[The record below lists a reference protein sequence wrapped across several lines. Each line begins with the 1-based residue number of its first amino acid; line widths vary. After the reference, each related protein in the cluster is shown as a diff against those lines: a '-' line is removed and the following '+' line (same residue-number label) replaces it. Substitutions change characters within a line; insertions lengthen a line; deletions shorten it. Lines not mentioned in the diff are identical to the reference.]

1 MLEKL
6 SGPSKTGLE
15 KLFGVSKAGSSI
27 RIELLAGLAT
37 FLTMAYITVVNPSI
51 LGALDADGISLTGMD
66 FDAVFTA
73 TIIAAVVGT
82 LIMGLWANW
91 PVALAPGMGLNAYF
105 TYTVI
110 FTDGYSYQQALTA
123 VFVAGVV
130 FIILSVSPAR
140 KYIINSIPK
149 SMKLG
154 IGAGIGLFLAI
165 IGLQNA
171 GIIVDNPATLV
182 GLGDVA
188 SLPVLLAGLGFII
201 MAVLS
206 YRKIPGAIVIGILVI
221 AIIAW
226 IIGETELQGVAGS
239 VNNPSHAFQLDFSV
253 IATAGFIGVA
263 FAFLFVDFLDT
274 AGTLTSIA
282 NLTGR
287 VGEDGEVEDIDRTLL
302 ADSSATVVGALAGTS
317 NTTSYIESGAGIKEG
332 GRTGLTAVTVAVL
345 FAACLFFAPLA
356 QSVPAF
362 ATAPALIFIATYFLR
377 NIKDIDWDDISE
389 YVPAALAA
397 IIMPLTFSI
406 AYGIAIGFVSYVLI
420 KALSGKGRSLN
431 YASIGL
437 AVVSALFF
445 VVSVNS

>member
-6 SGPSKTGLE
+6 FGPSKAGLE

-51 LGALDADGISLTGMD
+51 LSTEGTGME
-66 FDAVFTA
+66 FGAVFTA

-110 FTDGYSYQQALTA
+110 FADGYSYQQALTA

-165 IGLQNA
+165 IGLKSA
-171 GIIVDNPATLV
+171 GIVVDHPATLV

-206 YRKIPGAIVIGILVI
+206 NRKIPGAIIIGILVI
-221 AIIAW
+221 SIIAW
-226 IIGETELQGVAGS
+226 ILFKFNIGETELQGVAGS

-263 FAFLFVDFLDT
+263 FAFLFVDFLNT

-287 VGEDGEVEDIDRTLL
+287 VREDGEVEDIDRALL

-345 FAACLFFAPLA
+345 FAACLFLAPLA

-397 IIMPLTFSI
+397 IIMPLTYSI

-445 VVSVNS
+445 VVKVNS

>member
-6 SGPSKTGLE
+6 FGPSKAGLE

-51 LGALDADGISLTGMD
+51 LSTEGTGME
-66 FDAVFTA
+66 FGAVFTA

-110 FTDGYSYQQALTA
+110 FADGYSYQQALTA

-165 IGLQNA
+165 IGLKNA
-171 GIIVDNPATLV
+171 GIVIANEATLV

-206 YRKIPGAIVIGILVI
+206 YRKIPGSIVIGILVI
-221 AIIAW
+221 SIIAW

-445 VVSVNS
+445 VVKVNS

>member
-1 MLEKL
+1 M
-6 SGPSKTGLE
+6 LE

-27 RIELLAGLAT
+27 RTELLAGLAT
-37 FLTMAYITVVNPSI
+37 FLTMAYITIVNP
-51 LGALDADGISLTGMD
+51 LTLATDGTGME
-66 FDAVFTA
+66 FGAVFTA

-110 FTDGYSYQQALTA
+110 LNDGYSYQQALTA

-188 SLPVLLAGLGFII
+188 SWPVLLAGLGFII

-206 YRKIPGAIVIGILVI
+206 HRKIPGAIVIGILVI

-226 IIGETELQGVAGS
+226 IIGEAELQGVAGS
-239 VNNPSHAFQLDFSV
+239 VPSPTHAFQLDFSV

-287 VGEDGEVEDIDRTLL
+287 VDKDGEVEDIDRTLL

-332 GRTGLTAVTVAVL
+332 GKTGLTAVTVAVL

-397 IIMPLTFSI
+397 IIMPLTYSI

-437 AVVSALFF
+437 AVVSVLFF

>member
-6 SGPSKTGLE
+6 FGPSKTGLE

-27 RIELLAGLAT
+27 RTELLAGLAT
-37 FLTMAYITVVNPSI
+37 FLTMAYITIVNP
-51 LGALDADGISLTGMD
+51 LTLATDGTGME
-66 FDAVFTA
+66 FGAVFTA

-110 FTDGYSYQQALTA
+110 LNDGYSYQQALTA

-188 SLPVLLAGLGFII
+188 SWPVLLAGLGFII

-206 YRKIPGAIVIGILVI
+206 HRKIPGAIVIGILVI

-226 IIGETELQGVAGS
+226 IIGEAELQGVAGS
-239 VNNPSHAFQLDFSV
+239 VPSPTHAFQLDFSV

-274 AGTLTSIA
+274 AGTITSIA

-287 VGEDGEVEDIDRTLL
+287 VREDGEVEDIDRTLL
-302 ADSSATVVGALAGTS
+302 ADSSATVIGALAGTS

-332 GRTGLTAVTVAVL
+332 GKTGLTAVTVAVL

-397 IIMPLTFSI
+397 IIMPLTYSI

-437 AVVSALFF
+437 AVVSVLFF

>member
-6 SGPSKTGLE
+6 FGPTQAGLE

-37 FLTMAYITVVNPSI
+37 FLTMAYITIVNP
-51 LGALDADGISLTGMD
+51 LTLATEGTGME
-66 FDAVFTA
+66 FGAVFTA

-110 FTDGYSYQQALTA
+110 LNDGYSYQQALTA

-188 SLPVLLAGLGFII
+188 SWPVLLAGLGFII

-206 YRKIPGAIVIGILVI
+206 NRKIPGAIVIGILVI

-226 IIGETELQGVAGS
+226 IIGEAELQGVAGS
-239 VNNPSHAFQLDFSV
+239 VPSPSHAFQLDFSV

-274 AGTLTSIA
+274 TGTLTSIA

-287 VGEDGEVEDIDRTLL
+287 VREDGEVEDIDRTLL
-302 ADSSATVVGALAGTS
+302 ADSTATVVGALAGTS

-345 FAACLFFAPLA
+345 FGACLFFAPLA

-377 NIKDIDWDDISE
+377 NIKDIDWNDISE
-389 YVPAALAA
+389 YAPAALAA
-397 IIMPLTFSI
+397 IMMPLTYSI
-406 AYGIAIGFVSYVLI
+406 ANGIAIGFISYVLI

-437 AVVSALFF
+437 AVVSVLYF
-445 VVSVNS
+445 VVEEIR

>member
-6 SGPSKTGLE
+6 FGPSKAGLE

-27 RIELLAGLAT
+27 RTELLAGLAT

-51 LGALDADGISLTGMD
+51 LSTEGTGME
-66 FDAVFTA
+66 FGAVFTA

-110 FTDGYSYQQALTA
+110 FADGYSYQQALTA

-206 YRKIPGAIVIGILVI
+206 YRKIPGSIVIGILVI
-221 AIIAW
+221 SIIAW

-445 VVSVNS
+445 VVKVNS

>member
-6 SGPSKTGLE
+6 TAPPKAGLE

-37 FLTMAYITVVNPSI
+37 FLTMAYITIVNPLTLSTE
-51 LGALDADGISLTGMD
+51 GTGML
-66 FDAVFTA
+66 FGAVFTA
-73 TIIAAVVGT
+73 TIIAAVIGT

-110 FTDGYSYQQALTA
+110 LGNGYSYQQALAA

-171 GIIVDNPATLV
+171 GIIVDNPAILV
-182 GLGDVA
+182 GLGNVA

-206 YRKIPGAIVIGILVI
+206 NRKIPGAIVIGILVI

-226 IIGETELQGVAGS
+226 IIGEAELQGVAGS
-239 VNNPSHAFQLDFSV
+239 VPSPSHAFQLDFSV

-287 VGEDGEVEDIDRTLL
+287 VSEDGEVEDIDRTLL

-397 IIMPLTFSI
+397 IIMPLTYSI

-431 YASIGL
+431 YASIGV
-437 AVVSALFF
+437 AVVSVLFF
-445 VVSVNS
+445 VVSVDS

>member
-6 SGPSKTGLE
+6 FGPSKAGLE

-51 LGALDADGISLTGMD
+51 LSTEGTGME
-66 FDAVFTA
+66 FGAVFTA

-110 FTDGYSYQQALTA
+110 FADGYSYQQALTA

-206 YRKIPGAIVIGILVI
+206 YRKIPGSIVIGILVI
-221 AIIAW
+221 SIIAW

>member
-6 SGPSKTGLE
+6 FGPSKSGLE

-27 RIELLAGLAT
+27 RTELLAGLAT

-51 LGALDADGISLTGMD
+51 LSTEGTGME
-66 FDAVFTA
+66 FGAVFTA

-110 FTDGYSYQQALTA
+110 FADGYSYQQALTA

-165 IGLQNA
+165 IGLKNA
-171 GIIVDNPATLV
+171 GIVIANEATLV

-206 YRKIPGAIVIGILVI
+206 YRKIPGSIVIGILVI
-221 AIIAW
+221 SIIAW

-445 VVSVNS
+445 VVKVNS

>member
-6 SGPSKTGLE
+6 TAPPKAGLE

-37 FLTMAYITVVNPSI
+37 FLTMAYITIVNPLTLSTE
-51 LGALDADGISLTGMD
+51 GTGMI
-66 FDAVFTA
+66 FGSVFTA

-110 FTDGYSYQQALTA
+110 LGDGYSYQQALTA
-123 VFVAGVV
+123 VLVAGVV

-182 GLGDVA
+182 GLGNVA

-206 YRKIPGAIVIGILVI
+206 NRKIPGAIVIGILVI

-226 IIGETELQGVAGS
+226 IIGEAELQGVAGS
-239 VNNPSHAFQLDFSV
+239 VPDPTHAFQLDFSV
-253 IATAGFIGVA
+253 VATAGFIGVA

-345 FAACLFFAPLA
+345 FAACLFLAPLA
-356 QSVPAF
+356 QSVPGF

-397 IIMPLTFSI
+397 IIMPLTYSI

-445 VVSVNS
+445 VVKVNT

>member
-6 SGPSKTGLE
+6 FGPSKTGLE

-27 RIELLAGLAT
+27 RTELLAGLAT

-51 LGALDADGISLTGMD
+51 LSTEGTGME
-66 FDAVFTA
+66 FGAVFTA

-110 FTDGYSYQQALTA
+110 FADGYSYQQALTA

-165 IGLQNA
+165 IGFQNA

-206 YRKIPGAIVIGILVI
+206 YRKIPGSIIIGILVI
-221 AIIAW
+221 SIIAW

-287 VGEDGEVEDIDRTLL
+287 VSEDGEVEDIDRTLL

-377 NIKDIDWDDISE
+377 NIKDIDWNDVSE

-397 IIMPLTFSI
+397 IIMPLTYSI

>member
-6 SGPSKTGLE
+6 FGPSKTGLE

-27 RIELLAGLAT
+27 RTELLAGLAT

-51 LGALDADGISLTGMD
+51 LSTEGTGME
-66 FDAVFTA
+66 FGAVFTA

-110 FTDGYSYQQALTA
+110 FADGYSYQQALTA

-165 IGLQNA
+165 IGLKNA
-171 GIIVDNPATLV
+171 GIVIANEATLV

-206 YRKIPGAIVIGILVI
+206 YRKIPGSIVIGILVI
-221 AIIAW
+221 SIIAW

>member
-6 SGPSKTGLE
+6 LGPSQAGLE

-37 FLTMAYITVVNPSI
+37 FLTMAYITIVNP
-51 LGALDADGISLTGMD
+51 LTLATEGTGME
-66 FDAVFTA
+66 FGAVFTA

-110 FTDGYSYQQALTA
+110 LNDGYSYQQALTA

-188 SLPVLLAGLGFII
+188 SWPVLLAGLGFII

-206 YRKIPGAIVIGILVI
+206 NRKIPGAIVIGILVI

-226 IIGETELQGVAGS
+226 IIGEAELQGVAGS
-239 VNNPSHAFQLDFSV
+239 VPSPSHAFQLDFSV

-274 AGTLTSIA
+274 TGTLTSIA

-287 VGEDGEVEDIDRTLL
+287 VREDGEVEDIDRTLL
-302 ADSSATVVGALAGTS
+302 ADSTATVVGALAGTS

-345 FAACLFFAPLA
+345 FGACLFFAPLA

-377 NIKDIDWDDISE
+377 NIKDIDWNDISE
-389 YVPAALAA
+389 YAPAALAA
-397 IIMPLTFSI
+397 IMMPLTYSI
-406 AYGIAIGFVSYVLI
+406 ANGIAIGFISYVLI

-437 AVVSALFF
+437 AVVSVLYF
-445 VVSVNS
+445 VVEEIR

>member
-6 SGPSKTGLE
+6 FGPSKSGLE

-27 RIELLAGLAT
+27 RTELLAGLAT

-51 LGALDADGISLTGMD
+51 LSTEGTGME
-66 FDAVFTA
+66 FGAVFTA

-110 FTDGYSYQQALTA
+110 FADGYSYQQALTA

-206 YRKIPGAIVIGILVI
+206 YRKIPGSIVIGILVI
-221 AIIAW
+221 SIIAW

-356 QSVPAF
+356 QSVPGF

-377 NIKDIDWDDISE
+377 NIKDIDWNDISE

-445 VVSVNS
+445 VVKVNS

>member
-6 SGPSKTGLE
+6 FGPSKSGLE

-27 RIELLAGLAT
+27 RTELLAGLAT

-51 LGALDADGISLTGMD
+51 LSTEGTGME
-66 FDAVFTA
+66 FGAVFTA

-110 FTDGYSYQQALTA
+110 FADGYSYQQALTA

-356 QSVPAF
+356 QSVPGF

-445 VVSVNS
+445 VVKVNS

>member
-6 SGPSKTGLE
+6 LGPSQAGLE

-37 FLTMAYITVVNPSI
+37 FLTMAYITIVNP
-51 LGALDADGISLTGMD
+51 LTLATEGTGME
-66 FDAVFTA
+66 FGAVFTA

-110 FTDGYSYQQALTA
+110 LNDGYSYQQALTA

-188 SLPVLLAGLGFII
+188 SWPVLLAGLGFII

-206 YRKIPGAIVIGILVI
+206 NRKIPGAIVIGILVI

-226 IIGETELQGVAGS
+226 IIGEAELQGVAGS
-239 VNNPSHAFQLDFSV
+239 VPSPSHAFQLDFSV

-274 AGTLTSIA
+274 TGTLTSIA

-287 VGEDGEVEDIDRTLL
+287 VREDGEVEDIDRTLL
-302 ADSSATVVGALAGTS
+302 ADSTATVVGALAGTS

-345 FAACLFFAPLA
+345 FGACLFFAPLA

-377 NIKDIDWDDISE
+377 NIKDIDWNDISE
-389 YVPAALAA
+389 YAPAVLAA
-397 IIMPLTFSI
+397 IIMPLTYSI
-406 AYGIAIGFVSYVLI
+406 ANGIAIGFVSYVLI

-437 AVVSALFF
+437 AVVSVLYF
-445 VVSVNS
+445 VVEEIR

>member
-6 SGPSKTGLE
+6 FGPSKTGLE

-27 RIELLAGLAT
+27 RVELLAGLAT

-51 LGALDADGISLTGMD
+51 LSTEGTGME
-66 FDAVFTA
+66 FGAVFTA

-110 FTDGYSYQQALTA
+110 FADGYSYQQALTA

-165 IGLQNA
+165 IGLKNA
-171 GIIVDNPATLV
+171 GIVIANEATLV

-188 SLPVLLAGLGFII
+188 SLPVLLAALGFII

-206 YRKIPGAIVIGILVI
+206 YRKIPGSIVIGILVI
-221 AIIAW
+221 SIIAW
-226 IIGETELQGVAGS
+226 IIGEAELQGVAGS

-345 FAACLFFAPLA
+345 FAACLFLAPLA
-356 QSVPAF
+356 QSVPGF

-377 NIKDIDWDDISE
+377 NIKDIDWDDVSE

-445 VVSVNS
+445 VVKVNT